1 MASGLLALIPI
12 VVTVVVL
19 RFVFNITAGALIP
32 VLEPVVGH
40 WPVAARAALSL
51 GIFLGGI
58 YLLGSLAMN
67 VVGRKIL
74 SVVEDIVLKVPFVK
88 VIYSAS
94 KQVVGAFQ
102 GRGSRAFKSV
112 VYVDFP
118 YKGMKAV
125 GFVTSSF
132 RRPDGTDWSTVFV
145 PTTPNPTTG
154 FLQLVPSAELERT
167 TMNVEDGIKMVMS
180 LGVLMPE

>member
-12 VVTVVVL
+12 AVTIVVL
-19 RFVFNITAGALIP
+19 RFVFNITAGALVP
-32 VLEPVVGH
+32 LVEPVVGH
-40 WPVAARAALSL
+40 WPVAARIALSL
-51 GIFLGGI
+51 GIFLVAV
-58 YLLGSLAMN
+58 YLLGALAMN

-88 VIYSAS
+88 VVYSAS

-102 GRGSRAFKSV
+102 GRGARAFKSV
-112 VYVDFP
+112 VFIDFP
-118 YKGMKAV
+118 YKGIKAV
-125 GFVTSSF
+125 GFVTSNF
-132 RRPDGTDWSTVFV
+132 QKPDGTDWCTVFV

-154 FLQLVPSAELERT
+154 FLQLVPAGELEPT